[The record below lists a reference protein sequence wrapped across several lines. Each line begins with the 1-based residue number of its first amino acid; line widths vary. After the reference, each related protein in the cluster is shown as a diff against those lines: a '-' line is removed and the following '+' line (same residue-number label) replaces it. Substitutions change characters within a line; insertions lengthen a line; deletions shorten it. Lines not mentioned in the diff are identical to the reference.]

1 MLFKMLL
8 LLCQQ
13 KTDCMGLSKETS
25 LLRCSILSRVNP
37 VEHYK
42 ISSGEKDLQKD
53 EVIFPPPKNT
63 LEGKPKHVIT
73 VILIMY

>member
-1 MLFKMLL
+1 M
-8 LLCQQ
+8 Q

-25 LLRCSILSRVNP
+25 LLHCSIISRVNP

-53 EVIFPPPKNT
+53 EVIVFPQKT
-63 LEGKPKHVIT
+63 H
-73 VILIMY
+73 

>member
-1 MLFKMLL
+1 M
-8 LLCQQ
+8 Q

-53 EVIFPPPKNT
+53 EVIFFLSK
-63 LEGKPKHVIT
+63 KHIRRQAKACHYCYSYNVLSRLT
-73 VILIMY
+73 

>member
-1 MLFKMLL
+1 M
-8 LLCQQ
+8 Q

-53 EVIFPPPKNT
+53 EGIFFFIQKT
-63 LEGKPKHVIT
+63 H
-73 VILIMY
+73 

>member
-1 MLFKMLL
+1 M
-8 LLCQQ
+8 Q

-53 EVIFPPPKNT
+53 EVISPPPKNT